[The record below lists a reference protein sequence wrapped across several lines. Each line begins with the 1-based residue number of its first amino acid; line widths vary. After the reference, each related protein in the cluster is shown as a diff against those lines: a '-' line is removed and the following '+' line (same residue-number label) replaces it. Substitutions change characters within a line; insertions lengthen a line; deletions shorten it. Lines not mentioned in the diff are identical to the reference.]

1 MHDVRVHIVG
11 INKQK
16 SAKQSE
22 EIVASSR
29 LKYFVYH
36 GSFTTS
42 YVILIAY
49 FIVLCFIGN
58 SNVYLYIKYQSAG
71 VSTKLQRW

>member
-11 INKQK
+11 TNKQK

-36 GSFTTS
+36 GSFRTS
-42 YVILIAY
+42 YIMLIAY
-49 FIVLCFIGN
+49 FFVLWFIGN
-58 SNVYLYIKYQSAG
+58 SNVYLYIKYQSAR